1 MPDCST
7 QTPRR
12 ITERFH
18 RRNLSQ
24 RDMFLYRWFFQEL
37 VNAQANLF
45 EIEELRHSTLSIWV
59 MGRTEI
65 VREILQIGSC
75 GFRHRDRRHIDRLI
89 CCMHQ
94 MTRTLREE
102 LEADAAILSD
112 ELIRR
117 EYGIE

>member
-24 RDMFLYRWFFQEL
+24 RDM
-37 VNAQANLF
+37 F